1 MNQNKDSNS
10 EKKHDKLLPIYNWQE
25 KKEDTKKLP
34 KIKKLKYSKQILI
47 GDAKETP
54 RSSNI
59 FIHDS

>member
-34 KIKKLKYSKQILI
+34 KIKKLKYSK
-47 GDAKETP
+47 
-54 RSSNI
+54 
-59 FIHDS
+59 